1 PAVKKSWLC
10 APLFGKASWPK
21 LQCPHIVHPAAEP
34 QTFDMPVFHRWLI
47 ELRDARS
54 KPSSAGRQTD
64 KEHGAAAPG
73 RWRRHQHI
81 VNPEVA
87 VRRQRD
93 TRNVRTELG
102 EGRRGF
108 TNQRREHTGVAVR
121 ANRIGS
127 AQQQAS
133 AVDADT
139 PVDLH
144 VRCEIGNHPD
154 LTGRV
159 DAADNVPNHVR
170 EAAVRVGGTRH
181 VRYRNITDGSLESH
195 QRIIGYYRRSKDP
208 PMRTIRIDEIKL
220 FIITSPSFPFLYIS

>member
-1 PAVKKSWLC
+1 MHSAVVYQLTRATLSC
-10 APLFGKASWPK
+10 
-21 LQCPHIVHPAAEP
+21 PAAEP
-34 QTFDMPVFHRWLI
+34 QTFDMPAFHRGLI

-54 KPSSAGRQTD
+54 KPSFAGRHTD
-64 KEHGAAAPG
+64 KEHWAAALG

-87 VRRQRD
+87 VGRQRD

-102 EGRRGF
+102 EGRRSF
-108 TNQRREHTGVAVR
+108 TNQRREHAGVAVR
-121 ANRIGS
+121 ANGIAS

-133 AVDADT
+133 AVDPDT

-144 VRCEIGNHPD
+144 VRSEIGDHPD

-170 EAAVRVGGTRH
+170 EAASGLGVPATFATGISPMAPLNLTSVSSA
-181 VRYRNITDGSLESH
+181 ITDEA
-195 QRIIGYYRRSKDP
+195 KDP
-208 PMRTIRIDEIKL
+208 PMRTITIDANKL
-220 FIITSPSFPFLYIS
+220 FFITASP